1 MSAEEGAKP
10 YQVLLASA
18 RPELAAAWRRLLGA
32 EPGITLQAA
41 SAGDGRALVHHLAN
55 GSCPDVLL
63 LDHSLLGQLG
73 PAELDA
79 MQRRL
84 ETLRVLLLCD
94 EPGVACA
101 ATVLRHRFHGYLPTE
116 CPPGLCAKAIR
127 TVRHGDIWLPRAL
140 LAQALAELLHL
151 HPAAPPQQPGD
162 GPLRT
167 LTRRERQ
174 IVEHLRRGCTNKEIA
189 LALGIME
196 DTVKKHLQSVFSKLG
211 VHRRTLVAMG
221 SQ

>member
-18 RPELAAAWRRLLGA
+18 RPELAAAWRVQLAA
-32 EPGITLQAA
+32 EPGIALQDPP
-41 SAGDGRALVHHLAN
+41 AGDARTLEQHLAN

-63 LDHSLLGQLG
+63 LDHTLLGRLG
-73 PAELDA
+73 APALEAL
-79 MQRRL
+79 QRRP

-94 EPGVACA
+94 EPGPTCA

-116 CPPGLCAKAIR
+116 CPPDVCAKAIR

>member
-94 EPGVACA
+94 EPTGALDFETGKWVLGLLDRLKRDMGK
-101 ATVLRHRFHGYLPTE
+101 TVIIITHNTAIAPIADRVVRLRSGDMVYVHAIESPV
-116 CPPGLCAKAIR
+116 PPENI
-127 TVRHGDIWLPRAL
+127 
-140 LAQALAELLHL
+140 
-151 HPAAPPQQPGD
+151 
-162 GPLRT
+162 
-167 LTRRERQ
+167 
-174 IVEHLRRGCTNKEIA
+174 
-189 LALGIME
+189 
-196 DTVKKHLQSVFSKLG
+196 SF
-211 VHRRTLVAMG
+211 
-221 SQ
+221 